1 MHTSRNYLTSHFLGD
16 LCGLP
21 SYSFLFC
28 RKIRSEKEREGRNRR
43 EIELTIPP
51 FPGFEPG
58 RDVCSAGSTTSSTSH
73 DPTQNRVARNT
84 GLRPA
89 LGEQS
94 RTPSSFS
101 ARTAQLPRTQPIL
114 VVVRPIPF
122 SPPSPLRWHR
132 ADRRGAGICSDSPI
146 PLAGEKTLTCSGRL
160 FHPRARVVVASC
172 AIER

>member
-16 LCGLP
+16 LCGFP
-21 SYSFLFC
+21 SYSFLFSVWC

-58 RDVCSAGSTTSSTSH
+58 RDVCSTGSTTSSTSH
-73 DPTQNRVARNT
+73 EWHETPGWVRLRV
-84 GLRPA
+84 
-89 LGEQS
+89 ES

-114 VVVRPIPF
+114 VVVRPTPF

-132 ADRRGAGICSDSPI
+132 ADRRGVGICSDSPI
-146 PLAGEKTLTCSGRL
+146 PLAGGKTLTCSGRL
-160 FHPRARVVVASC
+160 FHPPSL
-172 AIER
+172 ELE